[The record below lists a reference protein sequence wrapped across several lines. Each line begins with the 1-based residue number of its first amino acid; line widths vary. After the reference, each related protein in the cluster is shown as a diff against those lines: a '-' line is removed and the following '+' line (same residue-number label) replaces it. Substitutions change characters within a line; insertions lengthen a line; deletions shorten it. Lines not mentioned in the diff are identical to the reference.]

1 LAGPAARRALR
12 MSPETFDYIIVGAG
26 SAGCVLAARLSEDS
40 RNAVLL
46 IEAGPGDR
54 NPLIHLPKGFGK
66 LLSDPTHAWLF
77 PTEPEP
83 STGNR
88 PQFWARGKM
97 LGGSSSINGM
107 IYMRGQPQDY
117 DAWERMGLTGWGW
130 QSLAPYFR
138 RMEDHSLGADEV
150 RGAGGPLGITVRSAH
165 YPLGDAMLAAGRQM
179 GLPVKPDLNR
189 PEQEGIAY
197 LSWNIKRGR
206 RQSSATAFLTPV
218 RQRSNLRILTDTTVT
233 RVLLENLRAVGVTT
247 QRGGASVQFRAQ
259 REVII
264 CAGALQSPQL
274 LQLSGIGAAEHLRS
288 LGISVEVDSPDVGQN
303 MREHLLLFLQYRLL
317 RGRSLNRAF
326 SGLPLLFNTARYL
339 LTRGGEMAAGSY
351 DIGGFIR
358 TDDALDRP
366 DAQIM
371 MAPYSLDFTA
381 QQFAFESFAG
391 MQVFGYPL
399 RPESRGSVMARSANS
414 ADLPMIR
421 PNYLS
426 EEADRRTAVSLL
438 RWMRRWMSQPT
449 LAQFIGEETT
459 PGSGVQSDAEILEAF
474 RQKGQAGYHAAGTC
488 RMGTDARAVLDARL
502 RVRGA
507 QALRVVDLSSFPT
520 LVSGNTNAPVM
531 AVAARAADLILEDQR

>member
-1 LAGPAARRALR
+1 
-12 MSPETFDYIIVGAG
+12 MSLESFDYIIVGAG

-40 RNAVLL
+40 RNKVLL
-46 IEAGPGDR
+46 IEAGPEDR
-54 NPLIHLPKGFGK
+54 NPLIHLPKGFGR
-66 LLSDPTHAWLF
+66 LLSDPTHAWFF

-107 IYMRGQPQDY
+107 VYMRGQPQDY
-117 DAWERMGLTGWGW
+117 DAWERAGLSGWGW
-130 QSLAPYFR
+130 QSLSPYFR

-150 RGAGGPLGITVRSAH
+150 RGAGGPLGITARSAH
-165 YPLGDAMLAAGRQM
+165 YPLGDAVLAAGQQM
-179 GLPVKPDLNR
+179 GLPVKQDLNR
-189 PEQEGIAY
+189 PVQEGIAY
-197 LSWNIKRGR
+197 LSWNIRGGR
-206 RQSSATAFLTPV
+206 RQSSAAAFLTPV
-218 RQRSNLRILTDTTVT
+218 RQRSNLRILTDTRVT
-233 RVLLENLRAVGVTT
+233 RVMLENLRAIGVTA
-247 QRGGASVQFRAQ
+247 QRRDASVQFRAL
-259 REVII
+259 REVIV

-288 LGISVEVDSPDVGQN
+288 LGIGAQVDSPDVGQN
-303 MREHLLLFLQYRLL
+303 MREHLLLFLQCRLL

-326 SGLPLLFNTARYL
+326 SGLPLLLNTARYL

-358 TDDALDRP
+358 TDGGLDRP

-371 MAPYSLDFTA
+371 MAPYSLDFSA
-381 QQFAFESFAG
+381 QKYAFERFPG
-391 MQVFGYPL
+391 LQVFGYPL
-399 RPESRGSVMARSANS
+399 RPESRGSVMARSANP
-414 ADLPMIR
+414 AELPMIR

-426 EEADRRTAVSLL
+426 AETDRRTAVALL
-438 RWMRRWMSQPT
+438 RWMRRWMSQPA
-449 LAQFIGEETT
+449 LAPFIGEETT
-459 PGSGVQSDAEILEAF
+459 PGAAVQSDAEILEAF
-474 RQKGQAGYHAAGTC
+474 KQKGQAGYHAAGTC

-531 AVAARAADLILEDQR
+531 AVAARAADLILEDSARSA